1 MSDTS
6 SKVTPVKRKSLW
18 ASNLIT
24 LVFLGIFLLVCFGIE
39 LLVKPVFSPVG
50 LLVTG
55 AVMSLVPAILWL
67 AFFYRQDRLEP
78 EPKEMVLEVFILG
91 GLLAA
96 AIGIPLVNNLF
107 NISSWLFSGFWV
119 NLLGAILVI
128 GFSQEFLKYAAV
140 RFSIY
145 ESSEFDERTDGIIY
159 ATAAGLGFAT
169 VLNISFVV
177 SSGGVNLG
185 MGAVRIVLTAL
196 AQASFAGITGYF
208 LGKDKLDH
216 KPAWWVPVGI
226 SLAAVLNGVFNY
238 LWGVL
243 KRTGITTT
251 GGVLGAWGG
260 LVLAILISVT
270 VTVILSW
277 LIERDMEQELQLLGG
292 LK

>member
-1 MSDTS
+1 MNDTP
-6 SKVTPVKRKSLW
+6 SKVAPVKRKSLW

-24 LVFLGIFLLVCFGIE
+24 LVLLGLFLLVCYGIE
-39 LLVKPVFSPVG
+39 FLVKPVFTPVG

-55 AVMSLVPAILWL
+55 VVMSLVPAILWL

-96 AIGIPLVNNLF
+96 AIGIPLVNDLF

-145 ESSEFDERTDGIIY
+145 ESAEFDERTDGIIY

-226 SLAAVLNGVFNY
+226 SLAAVLNGLFNY

-243 KRTGITTT
+243 KRTGITTS

-260 LVLAILISVT
+260 LALAIVISVT

-277 LIERDMEQELQLLGG
+277 LIERDMEHTLKLQEA
-292 LK
+292 